1 MYFTGD
7 LAGQMAK
14 NSFAGSYKVQLFSV
28 SHTNFYCQNTFKA
41 AICFGSIQPSSSHI
55 LRTDPY
61 HFSVHFGFPS
71 VYIDG
76 VVITY
81 APLLTGGG

>member
-7 LAGQMAK
+7 LAGQYSVQMAE

-28 SHTNFYCQNTFKA
+28 SYTNFYCQNTFKA
-41 AICFGSIQPSSSHI
+41 ATCFGSIQPSSGHI

-61 HFSVHFGFPS
+61 NFSVHFGFAS

-76 VVITY
+76 VVIT
-81 APLLTGGG
+81 